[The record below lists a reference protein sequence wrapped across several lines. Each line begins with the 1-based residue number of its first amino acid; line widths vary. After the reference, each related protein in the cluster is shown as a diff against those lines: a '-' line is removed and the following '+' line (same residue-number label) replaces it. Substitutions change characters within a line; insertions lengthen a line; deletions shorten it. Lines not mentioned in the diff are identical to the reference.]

1 MSRLLRL
8 FEDLAALFLLLIAV
22 LVAVNVTLRYVF
34 SFQIP
39 DWFDFSRQLQAIAL
53 FWGIAIATYRAG
65 HICVDIVWEHMGPR
79 GRRWLDLVATT
90 ITFLFLLPMA
100 WMIWVKVATTGT
112 QATSDLRL
120 PLVPFYAVAAAGATV
135 AAILAAKRIWDLW
148 RRPAGANGEAEN
160 VHGP

>member
-1 MSRLLRL
+1 MSRLLRV

-22 LVAVNVTLRYVF
+22 LVAINVTLRYAF

-65 HICVDIVWEHMGPR
+65 HICVDIVWEHMRPA

-120 PLVPFYAVAAAGATV
+120 PLVPFYAVAATGATV
-135 AAILAAKRIWDLW
+135 AAFLAAKRIWDLW
-148 RRPAGANGEAEN
+148 RRPVGANDEAEN